1 VPVKFHPIDAALLL
15 MTIIWGS
22 NFTVVKIA
30 VRYIPE
36 LPFNGLRLLVGSAAF
51 LVTLAAREGLPR
63 LTRPEWR
70 RIVQLAVVGHFVYQF
85 LFLAAVARTTV
96 ANSSLI
102 FAFTPITVALLTSAL
117 GHERVPPTRWLGAL
131 ISLAGIYLVVSGGSG
146 LVVSGGSGLVVSGGS
161 GLVVGGRGDQSGA
174 TMLGNVLAVC
184 AMVCWAV
191 YTVGAR
197 PLLASRSALL
207 VTGYTVSLGSL
218 FYLPLALPGLA
229 ALDWAAVPASAWLAL
244 IASALL
250 ALFLSYMIWYTA
262 VQRLGNTRT
271 VVYSNVTP
279 LVAMAVAAIWLGE
292 PITFRKLIGAAAV
305 IAGLAVSR
313 LEPKAIAAPEA

>member
-131 ISLAGIYLVVSGGSG
+131 ISLAGIY
-146 LVVSGGSGLVVSGGS
+146 LVVSGGS